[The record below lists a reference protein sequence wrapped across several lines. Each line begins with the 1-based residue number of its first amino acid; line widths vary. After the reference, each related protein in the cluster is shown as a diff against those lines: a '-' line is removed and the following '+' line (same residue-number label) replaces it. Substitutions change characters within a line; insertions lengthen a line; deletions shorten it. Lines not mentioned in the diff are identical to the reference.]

1 MTMDFSLPG
10 FGSGEIDPAVNIAVN
25 SNGQIETRE
34 YGTVIVRLSD
44 VRKKSSLFP
53 HQIFSLASA

>member
-34 YGTVIVRLSD
+34 YGAVIVRLSD
-44 VRKKSSLFP
+44 VRKK
-53 HQIFSLASA
+53 